1 MNYLSYP
8 TIRGIKEL
16 KQYLSIKQSH
26 IRAKIIGTTFILI
39 GIGFFLDY
47 FSNPT
52 PINIK
57 IGFTS
62 ILLGTI
68 VIFLI
73 TDRSVPKNTSD
84 AKIEGNIDV
93 VKKII
98 RELHLDGNAVFLPKS
113 DILTEERILIPPN
126 KTGIIK
132 VPNIDDDDVFLTGT
146 DGRRLGISIPP
157 SGLKLLKEIEKD
169 EDFENT
175 DMENIGEKLQ
185 KFVGMDLLKSVL
197 FKKEQ
202 NGWKLELEKPIFCPN
217 DQKLCRQYPCPTC
230 SAVLTAI
237 ARASNVSNQK
247 LWINNTTYNGRKITF
262 HINLISKRTK
272 QVG

>member
-1 MNYLSYP
+1 MGVGFLLGYL
-8 TIRGIKEL
+8 
-16 KQYLSIKQSH
+16 
-26 IRAKIIGTTFILI
+26 F
-39 GIGFFLDY
+39 
-47 FSNPT
+47 NPT
-52 PINIK
+52 PTNMK
-57 IGFTS
+57 IGFAS
-62 ILLGTI
+62 ILVGTI
-68 VIFLI
+68 AIFLI
-73 TDRSVPKNTSD
+73 TDRSVPKKISD
-84 AKIEGNIDV
+84 ANIEGNIDV

-98 RELHLDGNAVFLPKS
+98 RELHFDGNAVFLLKS
-113 DILTEERILIPPN
+113 DILTEERILIAPN

-132 VPNIDDDDVFLTGT
+132 VPNINDDHVFLTGT
-146 DGRRLGISIPP
+146 DGRNLGISIPP

-185 KFVGMDLLKSVL
+185 KFVGMNLLKSVS

-217 DQKLCRQYPCPTC
+217 DQNLCRQYPCPTC

-247 LWINNTTYNGRKITF
+247 LWIDNTTYNGKKITF
-262 HINLISKRTK
+262 HINFISKRTK
-272 QVG
+272 QGG

>member
-1 MNYLSYP
+1 
-8 TIRGIKEL
+8 L
-16 KQYLSIKQSH
+16 KRRFSITQSH
-26 IRAKIIGTTFILI
+26 IRAKIIGTIFIII
-39 GIGFFLDY
+39 GIGFLLGY
-47 FSNPT
+47 FFNPT
-52 PINIK
+52 PLNMK
-57 IGFTS
+57 MGFAS
-62 ILLGTI
+62 ILVGTI
-68 VIFLI
+68 MIFLI
-73 TDRSVPKNTSD
+73 TDRSVPKITSD
-84 AKIEGNIDV
+84 ANIEGSIDA

-126 KTGIIK
+126 KAGIIK
-132 VPNIDDDDVFLTGT
+132 VPNIGDDDVFLTGT
-146 DGRRLGISIPP
+146 DGGNLGISIPP

-175 DMENIGEKLQ
+175 DMGSIGEKLQ
-185 KFVGMDLLKSVL
+185 KFVGMNLLKSVL

-202 NGWKLELEKPIFCPN
+202 SGWKLELEKPIFCPN

-247 LWINNTTYNGRKITF
+247 LWINNTTHNGKKITF
-262 HINLISKRTK
+262 HINFINKRIK
-272 QVG
+272 QGG